1 MTLALDDLESADI
14 GTVIVTSADV
24 SGRLVGKRFAPD
36 VFRRLIEEGV
46 ALSSCV
52 LGWDVDQWP
61 GPQQAYTGHQT
72 GWHDVRLVPDLATLR
87 RAAWLD
93 RTAICV
99 ADFVEMGRD
108 DLVDG
113 RARTILRRQ
122 IEHVENAGFTPQVA
136 SELEFALYHGTYDDG
151 RANGYET
158 LRPTTLARADYTVQ
172 AGDQYEGFFAGVR
185 EALAASELGPWT
197 SQVEWGLGQWEIN
210 LEYQRALEMADR
222 HILFKLAMRDMAAA
236 AGMSATFMPKPF
248 GDTTGSSCHLH
259 LSLLNASGANVFHD
273 AEAEHGVSATLMHA
287 VGGVLE
293 RAPDLMLFYAP
304 TVNSY
309 RRTTSGEFSGN
320 GVSWGYDSRMVSCRV
335 LAEGPESTRL
345 EWRVPGADVNPYLAI
360 AGVARLGRR
369 RHLDRRRSRRAARR
383 RALRGSR
390 AAVAHD
396 ARERRGAVP
405 RQRVRAGGP
414 RRRRRRPLRG
424 GRPVGVGAVP
434 FPRGGHRVGAP
445 PLLRGHLRSP
455 CDLRSFGSKISLRR
469 ATVVGGTWARRS
481 MGSTWSTRTTTSS
494 AFPFEWFDELRRER
508 PVSWHDEPGGN
519 KGFWAVTRYDDLTA
533 VHMDWQTYSSETGA
547 VALEE
552 LDDEQLEVRKT
563 MLEMDPPRHTEL
575 RKICTKKFSGRGVAV
590 STRTSSATSPA
601 PSWTAR
607 CPRASSTS
615 CPGDQPRAA
624 DPVPVLH
631 LHRCRRRTRP
641 S

>member
-108 DLVDG
+108 DLV
-113 RARTILRRQ
+113 AVAPRTILRRQ

-172 AGDQYEGFFAGVR
+172 AGDRYEGFFAGVR

-273 AEAEHGVSATLMHA
+273 ADAEHGVAPTLQQA

-309 RRTTSGEFSGN
+309 RRATSGEFSGN
-320 GVSWGYDSRMVSCRV
+320 GLSWGYDSRMVSCRV
-335 LAEGPESTRL
+335 LAEGPASTRL

-360 AGVARLGRR
+360 AAL
-369 RHLDRRRSRRAARR
+369 LASAAD
-383 RALRGSR
+383 G
-390 AAVAHD
+390 
-396 ARERRGAVP
+396 
-405 RQRVRAGGP
+405 
-414 RRRRRRPLRG
+414 
-424 GRPVGVGAVP
+424 
-434 FPRGGHRVGAP
+434 
-445 PLLRGHLRSP
+445 
-455 CDLRSFGSKISLRR
+455 I
-469 ATVVGGTWARRS
+469 W
-481 MGSTWSTRTTTSS
+481 
-494 AFPFEWFDELRRER
+494 
-508 PVSWHDEPGGN
+508 
-519 KGFWAVTRYDDLTA
+519 
-533 VHMDWQTYSSETGA
+533 TGA
-547 VALEE
+547 
-552 LDDEQLEVRKT
+552 
-563 MLEMDPPRHTEL
+563 DPGEPLVGEHYE
-575 RKICTKKFSGRGVAV
+575 
-590 STRTSSATSPA
+590 
-601 PSWTAR
+601 
-607 CPRASSTS
+607 
-615 CPGDQPRAA
+615 
-624 DPVPVLH
+624 DPVPPLPATLGEAVARFRDSAFAQAALGADVVAH
-631 LHRCRRRTRP
+631 YTEAGRWEWEQFLAPDAVTEWERRRYFEVI
-641 S
+641 